1 MHNNFTFVCGIVLS
15 LGFLSAC
22 NKAENKLGE
31 VNSSANKISSTNDIS
46 AQQLEKI
53 MRAETIGIQREYFEK
68 NYGPAK
74 RIFDKIR
81 NYEIGACSVN
91 IEYDK
96 DNSIIS
102 VELGNISKVCNFDG
116 KNIYLQSMADQITY
130 AELIDVAMEWNADLS
145 CYTLCGNAAD
155 PEYGAHI
162 VTPRVA
168 NFIEFKATTDYS
180 GAANASDNVE
190 TYFKKKYPNVE
201 LIGGEL
207 GTIPKEEYNKI
218 WYENFKD
225 VKLTAIK
232 FGYNLEKS
240 AP

>member
-1 MHNNFTFVCGIVLS
+1 MLLS
-15 LGFLSAC
+15 SCLLVGC
-22 NKAENKLGE
+22 NKADNKLGE
-31 VNSSANKISSTNDIS
+31 VNSSENKISSTNDIS
-46 AQQLEKI
+46 TQQLEKI

-116 KNIYLQSMADQITY
+116 KNIYLQSMADQINY

-145 CYTLCGNAAD
+145 CYTLCGNLAD

-162 VTPRVA
+162 ETARA
-168 NFIEFKATTDYS
+168 YSSIEFKATTDYS
-180 GAANASDNVE
+180 GAAKASDNVE

-207 GTIPKEEYNKI
+207 GAISKEEYNKI

-232 FGYNLEKS
+232 FGYNLSKLS
-240 AP
+240 Y